1 MAARGVA
8 LATARGLALASHL
21 APTVTVTV
29 LVTLLASA
37 AGAPRGSVVGLT
49 AAVLLGQLSIG
60 WSNDAADAADDRR
73 AGRVTKPVVAGLVS
87 TRTLWQAAGVALAAS
102 IVVSVVL
109 LGWVTGG
116 LHVLAVL
123 GAWAYNLGLKDTLL
137 SPVPYGL
144 AFGLLPVIVGRLAEP
159 EVPVPVWVVLSTACL
174 GVAAHLANTAPDVRS
189 DRLVGRGGLAVVLGG
204 PTARGLAVAL
214 AAGAGLIVVVVGPG
228 GAPVLVA
235 SLVLVLPL
243 VAAALVAHGRWLFP
257 VLMAVAV
264 IAATGL
270 LVLT

>member
-1 MAARGVA
+1 VS
-8 LATARGLALASHL
+8 LSSSHATARGLLLASHL

-29 LVTLLASA
+29 LVALLASA
-37 AGAPRGSVVGLT
+37 VGAPAQSVVGLT
-49 AAVLLGQLSIG
+49 VAVLLGQLSIG

-87 TRTLWQAAGVALAAS
+87 TRTLWQAAVVALGAS
-102 IVVSVVL
+102 IVASVVL
-109 LGWVTGG
+109 LGWATGG

-123 GAWAYNLGLKDTLL
+123 GAWAYNLRLKDTPL

-144 AFGLLPVIVGRLAEP
+144 AFGLLPVILGRLGEP
-159 EVPVPVWVVLSTACL
+159 EVAVPPWVVLSTACL

-189 DRLVGRGGLAVVLGG
+189 DRLVGRGGLAVLVGS
-204 PTARGLAVAL
+204 PAARGLAVAL
-214 AAGAGLIVVVVGPG
+214 AAGAGLTVVVAGPG
-228 GAPVLVA
+228 GGAVLVA

-243 VAAALVAHGRWLFP
+243 VAAAVVAHGRWLFP
-257 VLMAVAV
+257 ALMAVAV